1 MDFNLSSSLFV
12 GEQSFHHF
20 ELEKIYDV
28 IIIGG
33 GPAGMTAAVYCLR
46 KGMVTGLITRQIG
59 GQMADTAGIENY
71 LGYRYINGPELADKF
86 HDQVIQFGI
95 NFENNANVTRI
106 KDGLIKEVLLDDGR
120 IFKTR
125 TVIIASGKL
134 SRKLNVPGEKE
145 KIGHGVAYCAIC
157 DAPFYRGKK
166 VVVAGGGNSGVGAA
180 IDLAPI
186 ATHVT
191 IVQRR
196 NRLIADKL
204 LIDKLKHYD
213 NVEIILSHVVKEIAG
228 HDKVEAVIAENRDTG
243 ELISISADGIFV
255 EIGSIPNSG
264 LAKGVIAMNENHEIL
279 VDKYCRT
286 DKPGIFAA
294 GDVTDVPYNQIIIAC
309 GDAAKAALSATDYI
323 HTYPNF

>member
-1 MDFNLSSSLFV
+1 
-12 GEQSFHHF
+12 
-20 ELEKIYDV
+20 
-28 IIIGG
+28 
-33 GPAGMTAAVYCLR
+33 MTAAVYCLR

-59 GQMADTAGIENY
+59 GQMAETAGIENY
-71 LGYRYINGPELADKF
+71 SGYRYINGPELADKF
-86 HDQVIQFGI
+86 HEQVIQFGI
-95 NFENNANVTRI
+95 NFENNANVTSI

-125 TVIIASGKL
+125 TIIIASGRL

-145 KIGHGVAYCAIC
+145 NIGHGVAYCAIC
-157 DAPFYRGKK
+157 DAPFYMGKK
-166 VVVAGGGNSGVGAA
+166 VVVAGGGNSGIGAA

-196 NRLIADKL
+196 DRLIADKL

-228 HDKVEAVIAENRDTG
+228 HGRVEGVIAENRETG
-243 ELISISADGIFV
+243 ELITILADGIFV
-255 EIGSIPNSG
+255 EIGSVPNSD
-264 LAKGVIAMNENHEIL
+264 LAKGVVAMNENHEIL
-279 VDKYCRT
+279 VDESCRT

-294 GDVTDVPYNQIIIAC
+294 GDVTDVPYKQIIIAC
-309 GDAAKAALSATDYI
+309 GDAAKAALAATDYI
-323 HTYPNF
+323 HTNPNF